1 MSRLISISFPPANAT
16 LFGTNLSGAGLIS
29 IVPLNYPLIFPNFAR
44 NITLSST
51 GNLSLLT
58 FTIVG
63 TDQYGNV
70 IDEGIVGPNAD
81 SVTSVNQ
88 YHTIARIYA
97 NGNYDALTI
106 GSATTGTSQW
116 IKVNTFNIDP
126 NITIATEVTGAVNY
140 SFFQTIDQLEQVT
153 NISSNIGQGSTLSYV
168 VDSTPV
174 TYPVTATLT
183 AATTKQLYTMTTP
196 TMAIQVVVNS
206 STAGTLTVNILQQ
219 GII

>member
-88 YHTIARIYA
+88 YHTIARIYCKWE
-97 NGNYDALTI
+97 LRC
-106 GSATTGTSQW
+106 
-116 IKVNTFNIDP
+116 
-126 NITIATEVTGAVNY
+126 VNY
-140 SFFQTIDQLEQVT
+140 W
-153 NISSNIGQGSTLSYV
+153 
-168 VDSTPV
+168 
-174 TYPVTATLT
+174 
-183 AATTKQLYTMTTP
+183 
-196 TMAIQVVVNS
+196 
-206 STAGTLTVNILQQ
+206 
-219 GII
+219 